1 MRPLELSLEGFTSF
15 RREQTLDFSELDLFA
30 ITGATGAGKSSLLDA
45 MTYALYGTTSRTSQ
59 AGELVSQGASTLK
72 VQLRFSV
79 SLGEY
84 RVTRTWRYRPST
96 PVTQVLL
103 EKTLADGSWE
113 TLETKEREAKKAIT
127 EILGMDFDTFTR
139 VILLPQG
146 QFDEFLKGNTGKR
159 REILRQLAGFEI
171 FERMRK
177 ETNDLAR
184 LLKQELAT
192 IERQI
197 ADLEVPDA
205 IAIQKEQ
212 SQLATLEKEIPV
224 LNQGVLNAQTLL
236 EAEER
241 LFEQLERLTKFQ
253 SQFDQLNR
261 RQPEITALSER
272 LARSQVADRLQGEWA
287 LVQEAR
293 TQDKL
298 AASHAQKAG
307 DRLTEAETQL
317 QGERQKLQ
325 EVRAESAALA
335 PQIAAREE
343 ALAQAKAYEEQ
354 RQQLEREVAIASTQ
368 AQQKQQQQQA
378 ASQELAQAEA
388 KVKAATVQLSLTTD
402 TLQQHKPGGDRLE
415 RLTTV
420 APLLVEWTLGE
431 KQRKQ
436 QAQSLDKVSRDRN
449 NSDRTYQSALTHL
462 QEAQGAISQITQE
475 IAGGETANAEATKSN
490 HAAALRL
497 SLEAGETCPV
507 CGGIHPDSEAELPAL
522 PAIAWVDLTALQTQA
537 AAATQGLQ
545 TAQLNATKAEAAR
558 ENFKQKQAETQEQ
571 LAVITQQQQQL
582 KQQIT
587 DVLQKSEAEEL
598 DAVALQ
604 QEREALQRSDRAYR
618 EAAEAYQLAITRLET
633 AQQGR
638 DFSSRTYQTTV
649 TDAQAA
655 TQELTRRQQNLQDVR
670 EKLEA
675 MTEGLSYQVL
685 AQTLAQQKQTLSS
698 RISAAETSYQSAEN
712 RVIQARETA
721 HQTQVTA
728 DATRVKQQQLNTRW
742 QTKLQGVDLT
752 EATFLSAL
760 ASPEEQGK
768 WQQAITHH
776 RESSIELSTRIA
788 DLQEAIGD
796 RTTDA
801 RQLQQRQQVKQMAE
815 DQLKEAQDKRVQLS
829 TWIQSAEQKQ
839 AQSEKLLTE
848 QETVSKNY
856 DIYHILA
863 QNLKTNEFQSYI
875 LEHLEAELVA
885 RTTLLLKE
893 LTESRYALQM
903 QEGEYWVEDNWNGGE
918 LRRVRTLSGGET
930 FATSLSM
937 AIALSEKLSMGAEL
951 GSLFLDEGF
960 GTLDSETLESVTQIL
975 ESLRQQNRTI
985 GVITHVKSLGERLPT
1000 QVKVFKSPQGSRL
1013 EVEVL

>member
-59 AGELVSQGASTLK
+59 VGELVSQGATTLK

-84 RVTRTWRYRPST
+84 RITRTWRYRPST

-103 EKTLADGSWE
+103 ERSQADGNWE
-113 TLETKEREAKKAIT
+113 TLETKERESKKAIT

-205 IAIQKEQ
+205 IAIQEQ
-212 SQLATLEKEIPV
+212 RSQLATLETEIPV

-241 LFEQLERLTKFQ
+241 LFEQRERLTKFQ
-253 SQFDQLNR
+253 RQFAELNQ

-272 LARSQVADRLQGEWA
+272 LARSQVADRLQGDWA

-298 AASHAQKAG
+298 ATKQAKQAASNLLQ
-307 DRLTEAETQL
+307 AETQL
-317 QGERQKLQ
+317 QSEQQKLAQ
-325 EVRAESAALA
+325 VRAEAAALA

-354 RQQLEREVAIASTQ
+354 RQQLEREVAIAATQ
-368 AQQKQQQQQA
+368 CQQKQQQQQA
-378 ASQELAQAEA
+378 AKQELTQAEA
-388 KVKAATVQLSLTTD
+388 QVKAATVQVSLTTD
-402 TLQQHKPGGDRLE
+402 ALQRHKPGGDRLE

-436 QAQSLDKVSRDRN
+436 QAQALDKVSRDRATG
-449 NSDRTYQSALTHL
+449 DRTYQAALKSL
-462 QEAQGAISQITQE
+462 QAAQTAISELTQE
-475 IAGGETANAEATKSN
+475 IAAGEKANAEATKSN

-507 CGGIHPDSEAELPAL
+507 CGGIHPDSEAELPPL
-522 PAIAWVDLTALQTQA
+522 PAIAWVDLTPLQTQA
-537 AAATQGLQ
+537 ATANQALQ
-545 TAQLNATKAEAAR
+545 TAQLNATKAEAALENLTQKHR
-558 ENFKQKQAETQEQ
+558 EIQDQ
-571 LAVITQQQQQL
+571 LAATTQQQQGLQ
-582 KQQIT
+582 QQIT
-587 DVLQKSEAEEL
+587 EVLQLSEAAEL

-604 QEREALQRSDRAYR
+604 QEREALQKRDRAYR
-618 EAAEAYQLAITRLET
+618 EAAEASQQATTRLES
-633 AQQGR
+633 AQQAR
-638 DFSSRTYQTTV
+638 DFSSRTYQATV
-649 TDAQAA
+649 TDAEAA
-655 TQELTRRQQNLQDVR
+655 TQELTRRQQNLQEVR
-670 EKLEA
+670 EKLTA

-685 AQTLAQQKQTLSS
+685 AQTLAEQKQALSN
-698 RISAAETSYQSAEN
+698 RISEAETAHQTAEN

-721 HQTQVTA
+721 HQT
-728 DATRVKQQQLNTRW
+728 RVAAESAQIKQQQSHSRW
-742 QTKLQGVDLT
+742 QTQLQAVDLT
-752 EATFLSAL
+752 EATFLTAL
-760 ASPEEQGK
+760 ASPEEQAK

-776 RESSIELSTRIA
+776 RESTIELSTRIA
-788 DLQEAIGD
+788 DLQSEIGD

-801 RQLQQRQQVKQMAE
+801 HQLQQRKRAKQTAE
-815 DQLKEAQDKRVQLS
+815 QQLKLAQDKRVELS
-829 TWIQSAEQKQ
+829 TWIQSAEQRQ
-839 AQSEKLLTE
+839 AQSEKLLDE

-856 DIYHILA
+856 DVYHVLA

-875 LEHLEAELVA
+875 LEHLESELVA
-885 RTTLLLKE
+885 RATLLLKE